1 VVTGPSGPVFIG
13 ISHLDGRTNRPP
25 QAIATCGTR
34 SDVMRLD
41 VGRASELVR
50 PNEIRRLL
58 EADAIYPQRPTLA
71 RSDVCKSDLF
81 RL

>member
-1 VVTGPSGPVFIG
+1 
-13 ISHLDGRTNRPP
+13 
-25 QAIATCGTR
+25 
-34 SDVMRLD
+34 MRLD